1 MLVENKLLSFL
12 KQTAIL
18 LLSAAL
24 SGLVVGLYQLGI
36 QQIVKVS
43 TFMYTS
49 RTPII
54 LLTLIILVA
63 FCAVINQLIILGD
76 SSIDGSGI
84 PSMKL
89 ERRNNI
95 ESKWYKDIPLL
106 IGNSYASTFSG
117 FTLGSEGPSVVLSS
131 KINSGINKL
140 FKNEDKTSEEIS
152 EGAGFGCA
160 FLSPLAGICYAFEES
175 IETKLNYKAI
185 IKTLVIIAVA
195 FLVTSLI
202 NKNHLLSL
210 STFETIAF
218 KDYYIFPLLLL
229 INVIFSVIFYKLMLI
244 LRGFFI
250 KRKNNIFI
258 KNRSFPL
265 FLITFILNI
274 FIIEYMQSGGKIIAS
289 IYENTS
295 FLILVGVLILRISLT
310 AVSGS
315 GSVTGGLVI
324 PIMTIGA
331 INGQI
336 ISTLSSEFFGFD
348 ESYFELISLISALM
362 FFGILIHTPLT
373 SCALLYSCISL
384 ATKNFVIALNILPIF
399 VLTIFISYLI
409 TSRLFKLDSLY
420 EGMIEVSKKAANKAA
435 A

>member
-1 MLVENKLLSFL
+1 MKNKLLSFL

-18 LLSAAL
+18 LLSASL
-24 SGLVVGLYQLGI
+24 SGLIVGLYQLGM

-43 TFMYTS
+43 TFMYSS
-49 RTPII
+49 RSPII
-54 LLTLIILVA
+54 LITLIILVA
-63 FCAVINQLIILGD
+63 FCAVINQLIIIGD

-89 ERRNNI
+89 ERRNNVV
-95 ESKWYKDIPLL
+95 SKWYKDIPLL

-131 KINSGINKL
+131 KIDSALNRV
-140 FKNEDKTSEEIS
+140 FKNKDKTSEEIS

-175 IETKLNYKAI
+175 IETKLNYKTI
-185 IKTLVIIAVA
+185 LKTLVIIVIA
-195 FLVTSLI
+195 FLTTSLI

-210 STFETIAF
+210 SSFETIAF

-229 INVIFSVIFYKLMLI
+229 INVIFAVIFYKLMLI

-250 KRKNNIFI
+250 KRKNNFFI
-258 KNRSFPL
+258 KNRSFAL
-265 FLITFILNI
+265 FLITFMLNI
-274 FIIEYMQSGGKIIAS
+274 FIIDYMQSGGKIIAS
-289 IYENTS
+289 IHENTN
-295 FLILVGVLILRISLT
+295 FLILVGVLFLRICIT
-310 AVSGS
+310 AISGS

-336 ISTLSSEFFGFD
+336 ISMICSQFFGFN

-373 SCALLYSCISL
+373 STALLYSCIAF
-384 ATKNFVIALNILPIF
+384 ATKDFSIALTVLPIF
-399 VLTIFISYLI
+399 VLTIFIAYLI

-420 EGMIEVSKKAANKAA
+420 EGMIEISKKAASKVAA
-435 A
+435 